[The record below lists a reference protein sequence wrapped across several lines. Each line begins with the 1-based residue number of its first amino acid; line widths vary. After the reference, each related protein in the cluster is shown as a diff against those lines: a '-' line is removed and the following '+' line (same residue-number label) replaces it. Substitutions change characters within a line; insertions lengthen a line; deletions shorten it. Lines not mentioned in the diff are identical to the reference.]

1 MSCADNG
8 WETQNNMVLE
18 TLPPFNQF
26 KLNYAMSKLEWSLTK
41 LMQQLLIAEALV
53 KGQSHVNFMSGESFK
68 SPN

>member
-1 MSCADNG
+1 MSCVDNG